1 VTLTL
6 ANRYKTRWTFIALL
20 ALAAAAIAISFLIAD
35 GAGNRVDAQEQ
46 QLRCDD
52 DEFGLLCLRKD
63 SGGTP
68 GTFRFEIERDDVNP
82 TIVLPC
88 GILGSAKENESDFT
102 EVLSGGSQ
110 IAIPFDCS
118 IRVTEVPQSGWD
130 LRDIRC
136 DYDNEIYEVRYERN
150 SVLIEANPGSLD
162 GDINA
167 RFGITCT
174 FVNQAQRSQ
183 LNLGGLFAGQPTAL
197 PTAPAPAAVAPA
209 AQAPSISP
217 PRTGDAGLK

>member
-1 VTLTL
+1 MKFIPALNHRKKFWTL
-6 ANRYKTRWTFIALL
+6 A
-20 ALAAAAIAISFLIAD
+20 ALATIAATAVATSFLFAG
-35 GAGNRVDAQEQ
+35 GANHPAEAQEF
-46 QLRCDD
+46 RCDD
-52 DEFGLLCLRKD
+52 DNFGLLCLRKD

-88 GILGSAKENESDFT
+88 GILDLAEENDSDFT

-110 IAIPFDCS
+110 VAVPFRCS
-118 IRVTEVPQSGWD
+118 IRVTEIPQSGWD

-136 DYDNEIYEVRYERN
+136 DYDNNVYEVRYESN
-150 SVLIEANPGSLD
+150 TVFIVANPSGLD
-162 GDINA
+162 ESDIDY
-167 RFGITCT
+167 GITCT
-174 FVNQAQRSQ
+174 FYNQAQRSQ

-209 AQAPSISP
+209 AQAPSIAP